1 MLTAECR
8 VAAMLLEAGVKVND
22 VDIHGE
28 TALIKLRTIRNRT
41 ITCRALIGNL
51 RAAANVTRWNRHQW
65 GMVLF
70 PDESRFTLSHF
81 DGRKR
86 VWRRPGERFIDAC
99 VQEHDRYGGVSVMVW
114 AGFH

>member
-1 MLTAECR
+1 MTFCR
-8 VAAMLLEAGVKVND
+8 N
-22 VDIHGE
+22 HQ
-28 TALIKLRTIRNRT
+28 
-41 ITCRALIGNL
+41 
-51 RAAANVTRWNRHQW
+51 RWNRHQW

-70 PDESRFTLSHF
+70 PDESRFSLSHC